1 MANRKTKLS
10 AIVLFALVSAAPVQA
25 LEFNVN
31 WLQSLFGVGGGGG
44 NPPGV
49 DPNESLNPL
58 GVGGG
63 GGDPPGVDPSSNN
76 TVSPTGVGGGGG
88 HPPGVDPN

>member
-63 GGDPPGVDPSSNN
+63 GGDPPGVDPVVKTSG
-76 TVSPTGVGGGGG
+76 TGGGGG
-88 HPPGVDPN
+88 DPALKKLKSN